1 MLRQFTASLMCVAT
15 LMIALATPRQGMAQ
29 GTCPNGVTQE
39 QLNQV
44 RALLAGE
51 SPAVIEAKVVGDMIM
66 GLAETCRAAGK
77 NISEYLLTAHR
88 NKKQVHKNPEAW
100 YPGSPAIF
108 FHG

>member
-1 MLRQFTASLMCVAT
+1 M
-15 LMIALATPRQGMAQ
+15 
-29 GTCPNGVTQE
+29 
-39 QLNQV
+39 
-44 RALLAGE
+44 
-51 SPAVIEAKVVGDMIM
+51 IEAKVVGDMIM

-108 FHG
+108 FMGKLVEAPRHFGFEWLRGRSRQGRELSF